1 MAVAVSV
8 SLFAASPASR
18 ESMRR
23 GEELFSA
30 GKWNE
35 ARRELAGV
43 VDDPALTAAERQR
56 VECYIALCS
65 IEQGDEQ
72 ATLRFAHDVTVIPF
86 AAILGIKCANTV
98 SDDWANIG
106 YKWRIN
112 EVTPMGAN
120 IQMIF
125 YRSKRSDEI
134 LVKIMHNER
143 EQILDSSVATPLESV
158 YYRWEDI
165 REYLQSKIR

>member
-72 ATLRFAHDVTVIPF
+72 MLCPDVFVFCAGAFLCGVLDYTPQARSDVLRAYRAF
-86 AAILGIKCANTV
+86 V
-98 SDDWANIG
+98 SDSYVI
-106 YKWRIN
+106 YYIL
-112 EVTPMGAN
+112 
-120 IQMIF
+120 F
-125 YRSKRSDEI
+125 YSLRKST
-134 LVKIMHNER
+134 LGC
-143 EQILDSSVATPLESV
+143 
-158 YYRWEDI
+158 
-165 REYLQSKIR
+165 EYL